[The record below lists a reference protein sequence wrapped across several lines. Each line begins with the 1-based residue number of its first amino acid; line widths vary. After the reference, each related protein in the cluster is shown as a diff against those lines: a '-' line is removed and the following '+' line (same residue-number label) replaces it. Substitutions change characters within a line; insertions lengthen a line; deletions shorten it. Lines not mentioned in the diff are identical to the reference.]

1 MANKRGTAK
10 DEDLEMNDAEKMVI
24 ASTYADKLQVLSSSD
39 FASKAKVR
47 QRELAFKELAEKVN
61 AVGRGNWSV
70 LQIKAKLNEMKTKAA
85 EIISEKKIEMR
96 LRGDNSPPVYGN
108 VSPTKKMMVVAL
120 KDSHLVHGI
129 PGGIDSND
137 PATFAPVHSK
147 ELPVHAKGLPVHA
160 KELPITQ
167 DHEKMNES
175 VEDEPEVA
183 ARGPLRKKRRV
194 GADGREWYTSPIGQD
209 MQEQRTQLAEAE
221 MALLKEQCALA
232 QEELTLAKEQHAL
245 AQDQKT
251 LAKWQVEEAKLK
263 IYLLTRNLNPYEIDE
278 AGNLKLPVE

>member
-1 MANKRGTAK
+1 MANKRRTAK

-24 ASTYADKLQVLSSSD
+24 ASTYADKLEVLSSSD

-70 LQIKAKLNEMKTKAA
+70 LQIKAKLNDMKTKAV
-85 EIISEKKIEMR
+85 EIISEKKIEMG
-96 LRGDNSPPVYGN
+96 LRGDNSPPVYDN
-108 VSPTKKMMVVAL
+108 VSPTTKMMIVAL

-137 PATFAPVHSK
+137 PATFAPVHPK
-147 ELPVHAKGLPVHA
+147 ELPVHA

-167 DHEKMNES
+167 DREQLDES

-194 GADGREWYTSPIGQD
+194 GTDGREWYTSPFVQD
-209 MQEQRTQLAEAE
+209 MQEQRTRLVEAE
-221 MALLKEQCALA
+221 MALLKEQRALA
-232 QEELTLAKEQHAL
+232 QVQCAV
-245 AQDQKT
+245 
-251 LAKWQVEEAKLK
+251 AKWQIEQAKLK
-263 IYLLTRNLNPYEIDE
+263 IYLLTRNLNPNEIDE
-278 AGNLKLPVE
+278 AGNLKLPVDSSE